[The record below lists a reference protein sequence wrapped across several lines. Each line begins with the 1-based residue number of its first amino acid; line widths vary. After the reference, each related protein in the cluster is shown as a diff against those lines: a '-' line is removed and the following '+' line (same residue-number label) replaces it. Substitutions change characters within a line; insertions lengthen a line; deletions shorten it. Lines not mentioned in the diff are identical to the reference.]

1 MASTSDPDHVANIIN
16 DVRKQ
21 IAVDDHVLSETKA
34 RRNLV
39 KRVARKFDGALKTFD
54 SGSVAHG
61 TVNKP
66 ISDGDCGVVLD
77 RRHYPALGPDG
88 DDVPPDDIVRQVAA
102 FVLLGVRKEYP
113 NATCK
118 VGKRAIVI
126 SFNQPLDGEQDPS
139 VDLIVA
145 LERAKGKGRWIP
157 NTEAHD
163 WDASDPEEHTR
174 LLNGPTVSARVHRAR
189 VIRLAKAA
197 VKQDATP
204 VVSPFNLSAEALEH
218 VDGGDTIAESLRD
231 LFLGAAGNLAHGNT
245 PDPAGVS
252 DPIKLPD
259 GVSRQ
264 DAVDRLRGF
273 GEAVAEAIDNADD
286 EDRVRAALARVFP
299 EYVDTATSPR
309 RRLGEA
315 LAAGDSGT
323 VGAMIGAGAERLK
336 RTAAYGDHGAAK

>member
-1 MASTSDPDHVANIIN
+1 MASNSEPDYVEQILS

-21 IAVDDHVLSETKA
+21 IAVVDDVLAATKE

-39 KRVARKFDGALKTFD
+39 KRIARKFDGALKTFD

-61 TVNKP
+61 TTNKP

-77 RRHYPALGPDG
+77 RRHYPSLGPDG
-88 DDVPPDDIVRQVAA
+88 DNVPPDDIVRKMAA
-102 FVLLGVRKEYP
+102 FVLLGVREEYP
-113 NATCK
+113 DATCK
-118 VGKRAIVI
+118 VGKRSIVI
-126 SFNQPLDGEQDPS
+126 SFHEPLDAEQDPS

-145 LERAKGKGRWIP
+145 LERANGKGRWIP
-157 NTEAHD
+157 NTESHD

-174 LLNGPTVSARVHRAR
+174 LLTGPTIPARVHRAR
-189 VIRLAKAA
+189 VIRLGKAA
-197 VKQDATP
+197 VKQDDTP

-218 VDGGDTIAESLRD
+218 VDEDDTIGESLRD
-231 LFLGAAGNLAHGNT
+231 LFLGAADNLAAGNT

-264 DAVDRLRGF
+264 EAVDRLRGF
-273 GEAVAEAIDNADD
+273 GEAVAEAIDNAND

-299 EYVDTATSPR
+299 KYVDAPAPKR
-309 RRLGEA
+309 GLADA
-315 LAAGDSGT
+315 LRTGDSKA
-323 VGAMIGAGAERLK
+323 VGAVIGAGAERLK
-336 RTAAYGDHGAAK
+336 PTAAYGDRGAAQ